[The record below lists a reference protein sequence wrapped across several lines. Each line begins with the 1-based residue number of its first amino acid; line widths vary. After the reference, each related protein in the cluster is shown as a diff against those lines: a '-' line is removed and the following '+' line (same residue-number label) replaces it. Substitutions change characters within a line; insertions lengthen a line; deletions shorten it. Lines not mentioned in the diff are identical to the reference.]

1 MNKKVSI
8 IIPIYNTEKYL
19 EECLDSVIN
28 QTYKNLEII
37 LINDGSLDNSL
48 KICREYET
56 KDGRIVVI
64 DKENSGVSNTRNIG
78 IESSTG
84 DFITFVDSDDWLEL
98 DAIETMVNCINK
110 RNVDVVRTNFAINNE
125 VGKIPKKLEGKIET
139 KDYLIGLYAHLN
151 ITNNINKL
159 LYYFLNA
166 EIPAYMCLFLIKRE
180 IIIDHNLK
188 LNEDLVMMEDTL
200 FFVNLIQYVNSIYIL
215 NKKTY
220 NYRIY
225 QESSSNSIKRVE
237 KNIKSVLKV
246 NEEINK
252 IISSDL
258 VEITNRTEFRII
270 SDFII
275 KMYEYNYE
283 SKMDVLNYLK
293 EDTNFNRMI
302 NSIKYRYLNKYSKM
316 IYKVFK
322 KKRLNNMDKVYKKIK
337 LHKKLD
343 DIKGIIDYK
352 VNRIYNKYIKR

>member
-8 IIPIYNTEKYL
+8 IILIYNTEKYL

-56 KDGRIVVI
+56 KDARIVVI

-98 DAIETMVNCINK
+98 DAIETMVKCINK
-110 RNVDVVRTNFAINNE
+110 NNVDVVRTNFAINNE
-125 VGKIPKKLEGKIET
+125 VGKIPKKLEGKIIKE
-139 KDYLIGLYAHLN
+139 K
-151 ITNNINKL
+151 INEL

-180 IIIDHNLK
+180 IIIDNNLK

-270 SDFII
+270 AVFII
-275 KMYEYNYE
+275 KMYEHNYE

-293 EDTNFNRMI
+293 EDSNFNRII

-322 KKRLNNMDKVYKKIK
+322 NKRLNNMDKVYKKIK

>member
-19 EECLDSVIN
+19 EECLNSVVN

-37 LINDGSLDNSL
+37 LINDGSKDNSL
-48 KICREYET
+48 KICRQYET
-56 KDGRIVVI
+56 IDNRIIVI
-64 DKENSGVSNTRNIG
+64 DKENSGVSNTRNVG
-78 IESSTG
+78 IQASTG
-84 DFITFVDSDDWLEL
+84 EFITFVDSDDWLEL

-110 RNVDVVRTNFAINNE
+110 HNVDVVRTNFAINNE
-125 VGKIPKKLEGKIET
+125 VGKIPKKLEGKIDKE
-139 KDYLIGLYAHLN
+139 K
-151 ITNNINKL
+151 INEL

-180 IIIDHNLK
+180 IIIENNLK
-188 LNEDLVMMEDTL
+188 LNENLVMMEDTL
-200 FFVNLIQYVNSIYIL
+200 FFVNLVQYVNSIYVL

-225 QESSSNSIKRVE
+225 QDSSSNSIKRVE

-252 IISSDL
+252 IISENL

-283 SKMDVLNYLK
+283 SKLEVLNYLK
-293 EDTNFNRMI
+293 EDSNFNRI
-302 NSIKYRYLNKYSKM
+302 VNNLKYKYLNKYSKL
-316 IYKVFK
+316 IYKSFK
-322 KKRLNNMDKVYKKIK
+322 QKKLDDMDSVYKKIVYY
-337 LHKKLD
+337 KKLD
-343 DIKGIIDYK
+343 NIKGIIDYK
-352 VNRIYNKYIKR
+352 INRIYNKYIKRNLTNKS